1 MDLVTLHAHAE
12 ETTAVTAEALSATDT
27 KTYRLGPLL
36 ITSVLLTDIGLQGAC
51 DLPAQQDYTA
61 EDVSA
66 SLAAVGLP
74 TSFGS
79 QQRSSGAR
87 GKECSQSPPTSSPL
101 TWQQLELLQGAAV
114 HTPPTASSQARGS
127 SQLGNRQGAGGA
139 KGEQRR
145 KGAEGGPAQPGALH
159 SGACGD
165 SAQGRC
171 TRLAPQQQGQG
182 QQPQGQGQQ
191 GMRPSCPAVQGSP
204 SPPMPAEAMQWQEL
218 FAAPPGPHGPPPV
231 FYFNLCSGVHQWQ
244 APGCGFVPCW
254 LKEEADSV
262 RSAAAL
268 HAAAQQAPYQAAAP
282 TGQGGAQHGLP
293 QAAGEGGREAAAR
306 PGLLRP
312 GGHRAGLVDLADLER
327 TLLHGQEPDPGPGP
341 GSAWPTHLAPQ
352 TPPPPW
358 HQPPCVG
365 PAAGWGM
372 PPPSMQGQQGAQAG
386 WGSPH
391 LPASPMAAARSA
403 PPGFPPQPAA
413 SAAMGPASA
422 GGGRGAEAQAGGPQ
436 GAPVGPDQAQAVQ
449 GTEGVGPGPA
459 VRGVGRL
466 ALEPGTKAYVRTLLP
481 RNMFKYWLQRYSL
494 FSKLDQGVQ
503 MDTEGWWSVTPEV
516 LAQHQAGQCRAHSAG
531 QVALDAMAGCAGNVI
546 ALAQLYPLVY
556 AVEISAKRAAM
567 AQHNAGVYGVGHKVE
582 VLCADF
588 FAAAPTLVADT
599 IFVSPPWGGPS
610 YKWCDAFQVLQP
622 AEGMSFSIQH
632 LLQVA
637 LGVVRRSTQGPAATS
652 AAAAAR
658 ASPSPLYVGGRH
670 QLAAVEQS
678 HLATALA
685 QPAGGAEP
693 AAAAG
698 GGQDQVLQGVPGSR
712 SRGVVALFLPRT
724 TLLAEL
730 AALVPAGQVWQV
742 ERNYVNCRLK
752 GITFYCYT

>member
-36 ITSVLLTDIGLQGAC
+36 ITSVLLTDIGLQG
-51 DLPAQQDYTA
+51 QQ
-61 EDVSA
+61 
-66 SLAAVGLP
+66 P
-74 TSFGS
+74 
-79 QQRSSGAR
+79 SS
-87 GKECSQSPPTSSPL
+87 
-101 TWQQLELLQGAAV
+101 
-114 HTPPTASSQARGS
+114 
-127 SQLGNRQGAGGA
+127 
-139 KGEQRR
+139 
-145 KGAEGGPAQPGALH
+145 
-159 SGACGD
+159 
-165 SAQGRC
+165 
-171 TRLAPQQQGQG
+171 G
-182 QQPQGQGQQ
+182 QQPAGQQ
-191 GMRPSCPAVQGSP
+191 AGGWWSQGR
-204 SPPMPAEAMQWQEL
+204 
-218 FAAPPGPHGPPPV
+218 AA
-231 FYFNLCSGVHQWQ
+231 GVHQWQ

-254 LKEEADSV
+254 LKEEADS
-262 RSAAAL
+262 
-268 HAAAQQAPYQAAAP
+268 
-282 TGQGGAQHGLP
+282 
-293 QAAGEGGREAAAR
+293 
-306 PGLLRP
+306 
-312 GGHRAGLVDLADLER
+312 
-327 TLLHGQEPDPGPGP
+327 
-341 GSAWPTHLAPQ
+341 
-352 TPPPPW
+352 
-358 HQPPCVG
+358 
-365 PAAGWGM
+365 
-372 PPPSMQGQQGAQAG
+372 GQQGAQAG
-386 WGSPH
+386 WGSPPGAQPH
-391 LPASPMAAARSA
+391 LPASPMAAARLQPA
-403 PPGFPPQPAA
+403 PPWAQRQQQAAAAQGESGGAPALPNQA
-413 SAAMGPASA
+413 Q
-422 GGGRGAEAQAGGPQ
+422 GAPQ

-449 GTEGVGPGPA
+449 GAEGVGPGPA

-503 MDTEGWWSVTPEV
+503 
-516 LAQHQAGQCRAHSAG
+516 
-531 QVALDAMAGCAGNVI
+531 
-546 ALAQLYPLVY
+546 
-556 AVEISAKRAAM
+556 ISAKRAAM

-610 YKWCDAFQVLQP
+610 YKCDAFQVLQP

-637 LGVVRRSTQGPAATS
+637 LGV
-652 AAAAAR
+652 
-658 ASPSPLYVGGRH
+658 GRH
-670 QLAAVEQS
+670 QLAAVEQG

-685 QPAGGAEP
+685 QPAGGAKP

-698 GGQDQVLQGVPGSR
+698 GGQDQVLQGVPGSP